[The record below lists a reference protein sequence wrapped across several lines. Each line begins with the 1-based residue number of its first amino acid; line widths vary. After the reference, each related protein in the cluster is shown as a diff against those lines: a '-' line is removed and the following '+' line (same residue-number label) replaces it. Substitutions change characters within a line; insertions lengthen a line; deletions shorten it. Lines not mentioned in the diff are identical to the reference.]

1 MNELWHRIWTRMNY
15 FIGFLVLVLL
25 VVFFLWRQ
33 IDPEGSAIIINDF
46 LSDLWEITKTIL
58 AIAIVF
64 VGILIMFG
72 RKPFSSRKG

>member
-1 MNELWHRIWTRMNY
+1 
-15 FIGFLVLVLL
+15 VA
-25 VVFFLWRQ
+25 FFLWRQ

-64 VGILIMFG
+64 VGILMMFG